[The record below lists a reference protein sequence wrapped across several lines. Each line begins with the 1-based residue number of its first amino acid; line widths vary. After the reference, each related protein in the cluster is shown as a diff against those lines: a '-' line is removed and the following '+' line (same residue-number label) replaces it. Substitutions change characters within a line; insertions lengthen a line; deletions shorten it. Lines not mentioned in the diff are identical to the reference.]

1 MSNKRDWTEDLPGL
15 LEGYAEQAPDG
26 LWEAVRA
33 AAEPRRRRTAAWW
46 YAGGALA
53 AAAAIS
59 AVVLLTRPASPI
71 APLPA
76 SVPEMLA
83 EQTVSAEE
91 ETLPAAEETNAGEPI
106 PEISAPTT
114 EASHPFV
121 PSPSQSQSAP
131 AARSQT
137 VSSPAQETEAP
148 VPVSH
153 PAAASTPEPA
163 REPGQDAAQ
172 PGHPSTD
179 AGHPSTDAGN
189 PPSQTRVPLHKDPRR
204 TPPAKISPRVQIGV
218 STGLL
223 AQASSQAP
231 ATTPA
236 LLSQASSSFL
246 AEFAYAPASRSM
258 SGGSDVW
265 TLLMAGRNK
274 QGATQASHRQSAR
287 FGVGLKVGLLPRWGL
302 ETGLVRT
309 QLQSSFRTPAGNASL
324 TTERAYTYWGVPL
337 YLHFDALQWRS
348 LDLYLAGGPMLEW
361 SRSCKES
368 QALHLNGK
376 QLASKSGTPAFN
388 DRRMSLN
395 LDAGLQWTFFDH
407 NALFVQ
413 PGFSWHIPSEGMPDN
428 FYSAHPA
435 AFQLTLGYRLL
446 LF

>member
-15 LEGYAEQAPDG
+15 LEDYAEQAPDG

-71 APLPA
+71 APIPA

-106 PEISAPTT
+106 SEISAPTT

-131 AARSQT
+131 AASSQT

-172 PGHPSTD
+172 P
-179 AGHPSTDAGN
+179 GHPSTDAGN

>member
-33 AAEPRRRRTAAWW
+33 AAEPRRRRTVAWW

-71 APLPA
+71 APIPA

-131 AARSQT
+131 AASSQT

-153 PAAASTPEPA
+153 PASASTPEPA

-172 PGHPSTD
+172 P
-179 AGHPSTDAGN
+179 GHPSTDAGN

-204 TPPAKISPRVQIGV
+204 TPPAKMSPRVQLGV

-223 AQASSQAP
+223 AQASSQTP

-236 LLSQASSSFL
+236 LLSQAASSFL

-274 QGATQASHRQSAR
+274 QGTTQASHRQSAR

>member
-106 PEISAPTT
+106 LVISAPTT
-114 EASHPFV
+114 EASHPVV

-131 AARSQT
+131 AASSQT

-179 AGHPSTDAGN
+179 AGN
-189 PPSQTRVPLHKDPRR
+189 PPAQTRMPLHKDPRR
-204 TPPAKISPRVQIGV
+204 TPPAKISPRVQLGV

-246 AEFAYAPASRSM
+246 AEFAYVPASRSM

-274 QGATQASHRQSAR
+274 QGTTQASHRQSAR